1 MAYRVLLRLIRPTAA
16 AAAVPIAKELG
27 PRAAQRL
34 DLTTNPP
41 SDLGQERR
49 VAVGLLVGVNGRIA
63 AQLGSKVTPGRTSQA
78 TAGTT
83 PQTGPSV
90 IPEMSAWTTLTAA
103 NVPFL
108 EYLWRRGLPDLPLLR
123 LGWRITGFQE
133 VRASHVASGHS
144 GSSEACRGDD
154 IRPVQAALGT
164 ADSLSRFRP
173 PPF

>member
-63 AQLGSKVTPGRTSQA
+63 AQLGSKVTPGPTSQA

-108 EYLWRRGLPDLPLLR
+108 EYLWRRGLPDLPYYGSGGVSPSFKRCVPLTLLQVTAEAAKRAVVTVSGPFKLR
-123 LGWRITGFQE
+123 LERQ
-133 VRASHVASGHS
+133 V
-144 GSSEACRGDD
+144 
-154 IRPVQAALGT
+154 L
-164 ADSLSRFRP
+164 
-173 PPF
+173 